1 MGILNKRKLLSL
13 WHCLHHVITLKCPDL
28 FIKREESIHFRELLH
43 YSLIFSSCY
52 VREKNQL
59 LHSNLPAMKQS
70 LHSLAFYGWK
80 HHQVVKR
87 LPSQPLLGPAAG
99 KSDPQVLVSQTLTC
113 RFSWI
118 AQLMD
123 RWKTVRL
130 WVPRDCNCL
139 SILIYWWSVVI
150 IQQWVVNET

>member
-1 MGILNKRKLLSL
+1 MALLTSCHNTEVSWPVYQERRIYSFQGAIALQFDFLILLCQR
-13 WHCLHHVITLKCPDL
+13 
-28 FIKREESIHFRELLH
+28 
-43 YSLIFSSCY
+43 
-52 VREKNQL
+52 KNQL